1 MLCSC
6 SQIWWA
12 YTDSVDSTE
21 KPQTHT
27 RAAGYPFMLSLC
39 IGKKT
44 EIRFCL
50 CALLLA
56 TFNCFLSLRD
66 VTAERRCHF
75 RCISL
80 FWIFKVVLKFAE
92 EAKMDTPRLL
102 VYQYLSGSLN
112 TPTFFRNALDSKQ
125 HSAPSTVYTLHD
137 KISIWNPRNDL
148 GESFPH
154 SRRLSRGLTTNIQ
167 VPTVALSVLCEP
179 PVYYDPWT
187 NADGFQPGLWDI
199 HIRTIRAAL

>member
-1 MLCSC
+1 MMSLHRQCW
-6 SQIWWA
+6 QHWETTNTYTGIWI
-12 YTDSVDSTE
+12 SVYVITLYR
-21 KPQTHT
+21 Q
-27 RAAGYPFMLSLC
+27 
-39 IGKKT
+39 KT
-44 EIRFCL
+44 EVRFCL

-56 TFNCFLSLRD
+56 KFNCFLSLRD

-102 VYQYLSGSLN
+102 VYQYRSGSLN
-112 TPTFFRNALDSKQ
+112 TPTLLGTHWIQNNIHRHLRSIHA
-125 HSAPSTVYTLHD
+125 LHD
-137 KISIWNPRNDL
+137 KISIWNPRNEL
-148 GESFPH
+148 GENFPH

-179 PVYYDPWT
+179 PVFPWST
-187 NADGFQPGLWDI
+187 D
-199 HIRTIRAAL
+199 